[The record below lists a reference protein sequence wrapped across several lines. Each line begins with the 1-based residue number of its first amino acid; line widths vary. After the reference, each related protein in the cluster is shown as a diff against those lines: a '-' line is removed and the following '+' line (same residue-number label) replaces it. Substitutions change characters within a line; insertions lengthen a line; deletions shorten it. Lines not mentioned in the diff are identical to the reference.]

1 MDSLRFVRGLPP
13 MPISASG
20 AAGRH
25 QSPAAQV
32 SVAGPRA
39 EAEEVEGRRKRGNW
53 VLNILRVGST
63 WEKGREKKVAVDAGE
78 DLVEGLGADSRCL
91 DCDECVVDDEERE
104 VFDRDSFSRLL
115 RRVSIVEMEI
125 YAKMSYLGRLAYSIP
140 KIKPASLLKYHGL
153 RFITSSLE
161 KRAKSS
167 NAEEKTPDPNKPE
180 EKLPNNVTSS
190 ESSTVAEDNEKQNK
204 KTPIISPSTAYHI
217 AAAAASF
224 VQSQTKSIIPFGAPK
239 AKDGKDSEDENA
251 ISCSEMASFVATTNS
266 VTAVVAGKE
275 EMKQAVAKDLSSA
288 QSSPSEWYICDDD
301 KSGTRYFI
309 IQGSESL
316 ASWQAN
322 LLFEPI
328 QFEGLDVL
336 VHRGI
341 YEAAKGIYQQMLPEV
356 KAHLKARGDSATL
369 RFTGHSLGGSLSLLV
384 NLMLLIRGEAP
395 SSALLPV
402 ITFGAPTIMCGG
414 DYLLRK
420 LGLPQTHVQAI
431 TMHRDIVP
439 RAFSCNYPDHVAKI
453 LKAVNGNFRNHPCLQ
468 HQKLLYAPM
477 GKLLIL
483 QPEEKFSP
491 NHHLLP
497 PGSGLYLLGH
507 PLSNSDDSMKHL
519 LSAQLAFLN
528 SPHPL
533 EILSDRSAYGSEGT
547 IYRDHDM
554 DAYLRSVRSVIRR
567 ELKLI
572 RKAKRQSRRILW
584 WPLVSTQGSDAIIGQ
599 RARLTNSNQHHF
611 NFVGVFN
618 GGKDTL
624 KRFGRIIASRNVQLF
639 IVFLA
644 PARLLVM
651 GTLSLFPH

>member
-204 KTPIISPSTAYHI
+204 KTPII
-217 AAAAASF
+217 
-224 VQSQTKSIIPFGAPK
+224 
-239 AKDGKDSEDENA
+239 N
-251 ISCSEMASFVATTNS
+251 
-266 VTAVVAGKE
+266 
-275 EMKQAVAKDLSSA
+275 
-288 QSSPSEWYICDDD
+288 
-301 KSGTRYFI
+301 
-309 IQGSESL
+309 
-316 ASWQAN
+316 
-322 LLFEPI
+322 
-328 QFEGLDVL
+328 
-336 VHRGI
+336 
-341 YEAAKGIYQQMLPEV
+341 
-356 KAHLKARGDSATL
+356 
-369 RFTGHSLGGSLSLLV
+369 
-384 NLMLLIRGEAP
+384 
-395 SSALLPV
+395 
-402 ITFGAPTIMCGG
+402 
-414 DYLLRK
+414 
-420 LGLPQTHVQAI
+420 
-431 TMHRDIVP
+431 
-439 RAFSCNYPDHVAKI
+439 HVAKI